1 MAKKD
6 KKIKEVVEEA
16 PEPEPVAAPKEK
28 RFIVYKKG
36 GAKFWQYEDGRLE
49 VYDEE

>member
-6 KKIKEVVEEA
+6 IKEEVVEEA

-49 VYDEE
+49 ECDE

>member
-6 KKIKEVVEEA
+6 KKIEEVVEEA
-16 PEPEPVAAPKEK
+16 PEPEPVAAPEE

-49 VYDEE
+49 VCDE

>member
-6 KKIKEVVEEA
+6 KKEEVVEEA
-16 PEPEPVAAPKEK
+16 PEPEPVAAPEEE

-36 GAKFWQYEDGRLE
+36 GAKFWQYADGRHE
-49 VYDEE
+49 VYDEK

>member
-6 KKIKEVVEEA
+6 KKEEVVEKA
-16 PEPEPVAAPKEK
+16 PEPEPVAAPEEK

-36 GAKFWQYEDGRLE
+36 GAKFWQYADGRLE

>member
-6 KKIKEVVEEA
+6 KKIEEVVEEVPVEEEPTPA
-16 PEPEPVAAPKEK
+16 PED

-36 GAKFWQYEDGRLE
+36 GAKFWQYADGRLE
-49 VYDEE
+49 VCDE

>member
-6 KKIKEVVEEA
+6 KKIEEVVEEA
-16 PEPEPVAAPKEK
+16 PEPEPVAAPEEK

-36 GAKFWQYEDGRLE
+36 GAKFWQYDDGRLE
-49 VYDEE
+49 VCDE